1 MFIITSLALNMLFD
15 KSFESKGTGLSPVK
29 VAGTT
34 SDTFEPIKRGY
45 KGGYIFY
52 IEFLAVKLSLLIFL
66 DSASSFYFVCVMFFF
81 VFYKKNGPSLNGIRE
96 RIFKMFSRIL
106 SKTLSIMFFCD
117 KRTV

>member
-1 MFIITSLALNMLFD
+1 MFIITSLALNMLFE

-66 DSASSFYFVCVMFFF
+66 DSASSFYFVCVMFFV
-81 VFYKKNGPSLNGIRE
+81 VFYKKYGPSLNGIWE
-96 RIFKMFSRIL
+96 RIFKQIYRIL
-106 SKTLSIMFFCD
+106 SKTQPFIL
-117 KRTV
+117 VV